1 MNYDIYDEIAISYC
15 ENCKENV
22 LLYSDLKDIQSD
34 FEYFCVKCNSK
45 INNKIEF
52 KSCFE
57 LEKLGFKIKNMK
69 SNCDDCVQ
77 KNSCS
82 LK

>member
-15 ENCKENV
+15 EHCKENV

-34 FEYFCVKCNSK
+34 FEYFCVKCNK
-45 INNKIEF
+45 KTNNKIEL

-77 KNSCS
+77 KNVCS

>member
-1 MNYDIYDEIAISYC
+1 MNYDVYDEIAVSYC
-15 ENCKENV
+15 DNCKEDV
-22 LLYSDLKDIQSD
+22 LLYCDLKNIESD
-34 FEYFCVKCNSK
+34 FEYFCVKCNKK
-45 INNKIEF
+45 INNIDL

-57 LEKLGFKIKNMK
+57 LEKMGFKIKNMK

-82 LK
+82 SK